1 MQLQS
6 MISEELWARM
16 IEVSDNLDVST
27 MWNKKGFSCVNL
39 WFMINFIA
47 IILGMHQSIF
57 STYKNQNNIG
67 FDPSVLVDLPYQHA
81 DF

>member
-27 MWNKKGFSCVNL
+27 MWNKKGF
-39 WFMINFIA
+39 
-47 IILGMHQSIF
+47 
-57 STYKNQNNIG
+57 
-67 FDPSVLVDLPYQHA
+67 
-81 DF
+81 